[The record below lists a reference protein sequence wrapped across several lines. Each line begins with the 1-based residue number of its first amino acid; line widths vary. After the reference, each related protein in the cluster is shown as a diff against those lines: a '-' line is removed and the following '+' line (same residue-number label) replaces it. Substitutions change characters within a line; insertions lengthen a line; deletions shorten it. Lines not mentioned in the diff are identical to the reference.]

1 MDFQL
6 QRLILIDSFS
16 PGRVVIFPLEGGAVL
31 TGRNGRGK
39 TSLLQLL
46 PVFFGEKGRK
56 WVFARKQS
64 ANTKRQGEGPY
75 PKGLPLWPGRGNG
88 VNG

>member
-39 TSLLQLL
+39 K
-46 PVFFGEKGRK
+46 F
-56 WVFARKQS
+56 
-64 ANTKRQGEGPY
+64 
-75 PKGLPLWPGRGNG
+75 
-88 VNG
+88 

>member
-31 TGRNGRGK
+31 TQ
-39 TSLLQLL
+39 SSQLNPQHVDL
-46 PVFFGEKGRK
+46 
-56 WVFARKQS
+56 
-64 ANTKRQGEGPY
+64 
-75 PKGLPLWPGRGNG
+75 
-88 VNG
+88 